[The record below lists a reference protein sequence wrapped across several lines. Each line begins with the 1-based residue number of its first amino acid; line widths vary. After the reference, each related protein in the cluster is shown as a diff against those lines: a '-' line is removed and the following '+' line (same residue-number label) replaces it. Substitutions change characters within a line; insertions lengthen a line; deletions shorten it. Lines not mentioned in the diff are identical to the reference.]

1 MLLAQAAAGIL
12 LQIASGMLFQ
22 EGNVFPSLPEGSSRD
37 SFREADAS
45 FDTLEIKITKS
56 TIYIWK
62 KTIGISSALLWIHLP
77 ESFSLLL
84 FLLGIAR
91 LSQSVL
97 QGFTCAAASAVGAER
112 FQELAKV
119 MRKKKVRLGQDQVN
133 PHLPKGLGLFSHNN
147 PWGSG
152 AGAALKAGEVQTL

>member
-1 MLLAQAAAGIL
+1 
-12 LQIASGMLFQ
+12 MLFQ
-22 EGNVFPSLPEGSSRD
+22 AGNVFPSLPEGSSRD
-37 SFREADAS
+37 SFREGDAS
-45 FDTLEIKITKS
+45 FDVLEMKMTKS

-62 KTIGISSALLWIHLP
+62 KKNIGSSSALLWIHLP